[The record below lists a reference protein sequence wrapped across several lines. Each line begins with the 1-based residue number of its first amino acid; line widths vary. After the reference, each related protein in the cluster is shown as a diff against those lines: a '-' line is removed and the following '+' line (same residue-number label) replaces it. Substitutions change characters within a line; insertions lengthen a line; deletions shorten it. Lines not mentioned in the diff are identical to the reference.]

1 VHVSGCPNSCAQ
13 HQIADVGFSGGRVT
27 IHGTSMLGYQVWLG
41 GDLHAGTLAEVVG
54 RVADGDVSAILT
66 AIVGVWEA
74 LRERRETLSDTVA
87 RYGLEAFQAQ
97 IAAVFRGRW
106 EQGPEP
112 GLPSEPVAV
121 SDSRVPMVVGA

>member
-1 VHVSGCPNSCAQ
+1 
-13 HQIADVGFSGGRVT
+13 VT
-27 IHGTSMLGYQVWLG
+27 IQGTSMLGYQVWLG

-54 RVADGDVSAILT
+54 RVADGDVSAILS

-97 IAAVFRGRW
+97 ITAVFKGRW
-106 EQGPEP
+106 EQGPEPEP

-121 SDSRVPMVVGA
+121 SGSRVPMVVGA